1 MNLIYSDSLSG
12 PNMANGVHGFH
23 EFKKNI
29 EYLLSL
35 KKTLS
40 HRVSI
45 GELKIKFNINNCQ
58 Q

>member
-45 GELKIKFNINNCQ
+45 KII
-58 Q
+58 